1 MIRKLLPILG
11 ITFIDIVGFS
21 ILIPTLPYFVTH
33 FGMAPFVVGVLAS
46 VFSLC
51 QLISGP
57 IWGNVSDR
65 IGRKWV
71 LIISQIGAIVG
82 WLMLAFA
89 QSILVVFIARIVE
102 GTSGGN
108 IGVTQAYVADLVEPK
123 ERSRAFGLIGA
134 MFGAGMFFGPVIGL
148 PVFAKFGFAGVFV
161 AAAALQF
168 VTLLM
173 TVFMLPESH
182 SKPAAD
188 EEKVGLRDVFATF
201 GNRAMRPILL
211 QKAALS
217 MSLYGWYLVIALYFK
232 SQLGFGL
239 IQTFYAFSAFALIG
253 VFMNVVAIGKVSER
267 TGDYRMANWGMASLI
282 LSFALVPFVHVIWM
296 MAIVMLLFAFGQSL
310 GNAGITAQ
318 ISNTASK
325 REQGTVLGVSSSLDS
340 AAGITSPLLS
350 TGIFSRCGSG
360 YAGAEPL
367 AFAVL
372 GLLIGIFIPHRAP
385 NHEPK
390 EAAAADA

>member
-1 MIRKLLPILG
+1 MIKKLLPILG

-57 IWGNVSDR
+57 LWGNVSDR
-65 IGRKWV
+65 IGRKSV
-71 LIISQIGAIVG
+71 LIISQIGAIIG

-89 QSILVVFIARIVE
+89 PNILIVFIARIIE

-134 MFGAGMFFGPVIGL
+134 MFGAGMFFGPVVGL
-148 PVFAKFGFAGVFV
+148 PVYAKFGFAGVFV

-168 VTLLM
+168 VTLLV

-182 SKPAAD
+182 SKLGTD
-188 EEKVGLRDVFATF
+188 DEKVGLRDVFATF
-201 GNRAMRPILL
+201 RNRAMRPILL

-232 SQLGFGL
+232 AQLGFGL
-239 IQTFYAFSAFALIG
+239 IETFYAFSAFALIG
-253 VFMNVVAIGKVSER
+253 VFMNVVAIGKVSAR
-267 TGDYRMANWGMASLI
+267 TGDYRMANWGVATLA
-282 LSFALVPFVHVIWM
+282 LGFALVPFVHAIWSMAVIM
-296 MAIVMLLFAFGQSL
+296 VLFAFGQSL

-340 AAGITSPLLS
+340 AAGIASQLLS
-350 TGIFSRCGSG
+350 TGLFSRYGSG
-360 YAGAEPL
+360 FAGAEPL
-367 AFAVL
+367 AFALL
-372 GLLIGIFIPHRAP
+372 GLAFGIFMPHRAP
-385 NHEPK
+385 HHESK
-390 EAAAADA
+390 EATAEA